1 MMLWIGS
8 SASPQVLKDLLDVDD
23 MPNVDPRLVR
33 PFIKSPRHC
42 QKLIAHCA
50 DMPPSFANP
59 LVHAGAKHS
68 RATFRP
74 AWVHPAVR
82 GDATKHGRQR
92 DRVQRHARR
101 GPKQCGYV
109 IP

>member
-1 MMLWIGS
+1 MSQRTRVAVANG
-8 SASPQVLKDLLDVDD
+8 AVVQE
-23 MPNVDPRLVR
+23 RCR
-33 PFIKSPRHC
+33 FIKSPRHC